1 MKRLILQMKSKSR
14 ALYRNKW
21 SQWTLNNC
29 KGCNMVLTI
38 ILRNTI
44 CKMRMM
50 VKIALMR
57 RSVQNTQRKT
67 SYIQT
72 SKLKKRV
79 PSVCIRDAQST
90 FIDLMSSL
98 WDQSSFTNM
107 KRTWSSKVRSSSIC
121 SISRLI
127 RLRQTSPK
135 MHVCMAN
142 TTSESRKLERLS
154 LLVIIQNSAWKMS
167 KNRDREEMI
176 VLKMLE
182 VWIFWLG
189 QLRKPNHLL
198 RQEKRHRT

>member
-1 MKRLILQMKSKSR
+1 MKSKSR

-98 WDQSSFTNM
+98 WNQFSFINM
-107 KRTWSSKVRSSSIC
+107 KRIWLKRVRNFSIFIRSRVKKLNKISQMRQWERKRKLGMTVNNLVRLLGMGELRKIKRMKNSKKIKEVVSKVVRGC
-121 SISRLI
+121 LQATMD
-127 RLRQTSPK
+127 QTI
-135 MHVCMAN
+135 V
-142 TTSESRKLERLS
+142 
-154 LLVIIQNSAWKMS
+154 
-167 KNRDREEMI
+167 REENTM
-176 VLKMLE
+176 
-182 VWIFWLG
+182 
-189 QLRKPNHLL
+189 
-198 RQEKRHRT
+198 